1 MEVARQKELVNQYHF
16 DLRNEKWEKENGAPE
31 TRLSVDFQLVAKDK
45 ENNETRIITI
55 LHFMIVLESF
65 VISGTMT
72 QGVAIKNR
80 IVEEPS
86 EFSEED
92 KRFLALP
99 LLDILK
105 RMTYE
110 VTEIALDQPGINLE
124 F

>member
-1 MEVARQKELVNQYHF
+1 MEVTRQKPLVNQYHF
-16 DLRNEKWEKENGAPE
+16 DLRNQAWEAENGEPK
-31 TRLSVDFQLVAKDK
+31 TQLKVDFKLIEKGTE
-45 ENNETRIITI
+45 ENVTRIITI
-55 LHFMIVLESF
+55 LQFMIVLEDS

-72 QGVAIKNR
+72 QGVTILDR
-80 IVEEPS
+80 IVNEPS
-86 EFSEED
+86 EFSEEE
-92 KRFLALP
+92 RRSLALP

>member
-1 MEVARQKELVNQYHF
+1 MEVTRQKPLVNQYHF
-16 DLRNEKWEKENGAPE
+16 DLRNPAWEAENGEPK
-31 TRLSVDFQLVAKDK
+31 TQLKVDFQLIEKDTE
-45 ENNETRIITI
+45 ENTTRIITI
-55 LHFMIVLESF
+55 LQFMIVLEDF

-72 QGVAIKNR
+72 QGVTILNR
-80 IVEEPS
+80 IVNEPS
-86 EFSEED
+86 EFSEEE
-92 KRFLALP
+92 RRNLALP